1 MARYDKY
8 DPISGGFRAPLNAD
22 WAVADYGVP
31 IGVGLNATGRVVK
44 GAGVTGVLG
53 VLVVDGRVEAG
64 VVKSQPK
71 KAGDIV
77 DVMTQGEIVDVA
89 SLNAGTAYVA
99 NTTTFFLLVINIVYA
114 FFDTFG
120 IIDAMTSGGAPASP
134 PPSWSTRCSWT
145 ASRRSI
151 WADRRRSPLF

>member
-8 DPISGGFRAPLNAD
+8 DPLSGGFRAPLNAD

-44 GAGVTGVLG
+44 GAGATGILG
-53 VLVVDGRVEAG
+53 VLVVDGRVEGG

-77 DVMTQGEIVDVA
+77 DVMTDGEIVDVA

-99 NTTTFFLLVINIVYA
+99 NTTT
-114 FFDTFG
+114 
-120 IIDAMTSGGAPASP
+120 GALA
-134 PPSWSTRCSWT
+134 TAT
-145 ASRRSI
+145 GTYVGFTVEASRLVVR
-151 WADRRRSPLF
+151 AQRVAVA

>member
-8 DPISGGFRAPLNAD
+8 DPFSGGFRAPLNAD

-31 IGVGLNATGRVVK
+31 IGGGLNSSGRVVK
-44 GAGVTGVLG
+44 GAGQTGVLG
-53 VLVVDGRVEAG
+53 TLVVDGRVEGG

-77 DVMTQGEIVDVA
+77 DVMTDGEIVDVA

-99 NTTTFFLLVINIVYA
+99 NTTT
-114 FFDTFG
+114 
-120 IIDAMTSGGAPASP
+120 GALA
-134 PPSWSTRCSWT
+134 TAT
-145 ASRRSI
+145 GTYVGFTVEASRLVVR
-151 WADRRRSPLF
+151 AQRVAVA

>member
-31 IGVGLNATGRVVK
+31 IGVGLTATGRVVK
-44 GAGVTGVLG
+44 GAGATGVLG

-99 NTTTFFLLVINIVYA
+99 NTTT
-114 FFDTFG
+114 
-120 IIDAMTSGGAPASP
+120 GALA
-134 PPSWSTRCSWT
+134 TAT
-145 ASRRSI
+145 GTYVGFTVEASRLVVR
-151 WADRRRSPLF
+151 AQRVAVA

>member
-8 DPISGGFRAPLNAD
+8 DPLSGGFRAPLNAD

-31 IGVGLNATGRVVK
+31 IGVGLTATGRVVK
-44 GAGVTGVLG
+44 GAGATGVLG

-99 NTTTFFLLVINIVYA
+99 NTTT
-114 FFDTFG
+114 
-120 IIDAMTSGGAPASP
+120 GALA
-134 PPSWSTRCSWT
+134 TAT
-145 ASRRSI
+145 GTYVGFTVEASRLVVR
-151 WADRRRSPLF
+151 AQRVAVA

>member
-8 DPISGGFRAPLNAD
+8 DPLSGGFRASLNAD

-44 GAGVTGVLG
+44 GAGATGILG
-53 VLVVDGRVEAG
+53 VLVVDGRVEGG

-77 DVMTQGEIVDVA
+77 DVMTDGEIVDVA

-99 NTTTFFLLVINIVYA
+99 NTTT
-114 FFDTFG
+114 
-120 IIDAMTSGGAPASP
+120 GALA
-134 PPSWSTRCSWT
+134 TAT
-145 ASRRSI
+145 GTYVGFTVEASRLVVR
-151 WADRRRSPLF
+151 AQRVAVA

>member
-8 DPISGGFRAPLNAD
+8 DPFSGGFRAPLNAD

-44 GAGVTGVLG
+44 GAGATGILG
-53 VLVVDGRVEAG
+53 VLVVDGRVEGG

-77 DVMTQGEIVDVA
+77 DVMTDGEIVDVA

-99 NTTTFFLLVINIVYA
+99 NTTT
-114 FFDTFG
+114 
-120 IIDAMTSGGAPASP
+120 GALA
-134 PPSWSTRCSWT
+134 TAT
-145 ASRRSI
+145 GTYVGFTVEASRLVVR
-151 WADRRRSPLF
+151 AQRVAVA

>member
-44 GAGVTGVLG
+44 GAGATGVLG

-77 DVMTQGEIVDVA
+77 DVMTDGEIVDVA

-99 NTTTFFLLVINIVYA
+99 NTTT
-114 FFDTFG
+114 
-120 IIDAMTSGGAPASP
+120 GALA
-134 PPSWSTRCSWT
+134 TAT
-145 ASRRSI
+145 GTYVGHTVEASRLVVR
-151 WADRRRSPLF
+151 AQRVAVA

>member
-8 DPISGGFRAPLNAD
+8 DPLSGGFRAPLNAD

-44 GAGVTGVLG
+44 GTGATGILG
-53 VLVVDGRVEAG
+53 VLVVDGRVEGG

-77 DVMTQGEIVDVA
+77 DVMTDGEIVDVA

-99 NTTTFFLLVINIVYA
+99 NTTT
-114 FFDTFG
+114 
-120 IIDAMTSGGAPASP
+120 GALA
-134 PPSWSTRCSWT
+134 TAT
-145 ASRRSI
+145 GTYVGFTVEASRLVVR
-151 WADRRRSPLF
+151 AQRVAVA